1 MKAKEETQ
9 SIRINKDLAKEIK
22 MFVAANGGS
31 IKTVLERGGLW
42 VMSKGAKEYLKFINN
57 K

>member
-1 MKAKEETQ
+1 MKDDKTGPVRIDKDV
-9 SIRINKDLAKEIK
+9 IRDIK

-31 IKTVLERGGLW
+31 IKALLEHGAVY
-42 VMSKGAKEYLKFINN
+42 VMSKGAKEYINKLK